1 MASAGTPSLTTRTAP
16 RLMGMRI
23 GSALLIL
30 WPLAVS
36 PRLVP
41 EDNGISVMRLGRA
54 REVLEK
60 AIASRTAAGAVGLI
74 ARSGRI
80 VFLESAGEAAP
91 GVRMPT
97 DAISRL
103 ASITKPVTAAAVL
116 ILLEQGRILL
126 SDPVAKYLP
135 EFADMKTAEG
145 APAVRPITIHDLLT
159 HQAGLA
165 SEGPEYE
172 KLWDARTARE
182 FAAGMAKLP
191 LRFQPGTRFEY
202 GWAGSAYDVLTAVI
216 EQITGESYR
225 EFLARE
231 VLGPLKMQD
240 TFFFVPESKKPR
252 LAAQYRKDSSGE
264 LAVFRARGQEETP
277 GVFYSGAGGLR
288 STVSD
293 YFRFAQCLLNGGELE
308 GVRILSPRSVAL
320 MTSNQTATRYPNENY
335 GWGLGIRVR
344 TSPAGEDLG
353 SVGSYGWSGG
363 TGTCFVV
370 DPAERLIVI
379 VFVPTVPRTPGVSDI
394 QKAFVN
400 AAYQS
405 IVAGK

>member
-1 MASAGTPSLTTRTAP
+1 MVWGLAASN
-16 RLMGMRI
+16 RL
-23 GSALLIL
+23 A
-30 WPLAVS
+30 A
-36 PRLVP
+36 
-41 EDNGISVMRLGRA
+41 EDSGISTARLSRA
-54 REVLEK
+54 REILVK
-60 AIASRTAAGAVGLI
+60 AISSQTAGGAVGLI

-80 VFLESAGEAAP
+80 VFLESVGEAAP
-91 GVRMPT
+91 GVHMPT

-135 EFADMKTAEG
+135 EFADMRTADG
-145 APAVRPITIHDLLT
+145 TPAARSITVHDLLT

-165 SEGPEYE
+165 SEGPEFE
-172 KLWDARTARE
+172 KLWDARTAGE

-202 GWAGSAYDVLTAVI
+202 GWAGSSYDVLTGLI

-225 EFLARE
+225 EFLTRE
-231 VLGPLKMQD
+231 VLSPLKMLD
-240 TFFFVPESKKPR
+240 TFFFVPESKRPR
-252 LAAQYRKDSSGE
+252 LAAQYRKESSGS
-264 LAVFRARGQEETP
+264 LAIFRARGQEETP

-293 YFRFAQCLLNGGELE
+293 YFRFAQCLLNGGQLD
-308 GVRILSPRSVAL
+308 GVRILSPKSVAL
-320 MTSNQTATRYPNENY
+320 MTSNQTGTRYPNENY

-344 TSPAGEDLG
+344 TNAAGEELG
-353 SVGSYGWSGG
+353 SIGSYGWSGG
-363 TGTCFVV
+363 TGTYFVV
-370 DPAERLIVI
+370 DPAEHLIVI
-379 VFVPTVPRTPGVSDI
+379 IFVPTVPRTPGIPEVH
-394 QKAFVN
+394 KAFVN

-405 IVAGK
+405 LVAGK